1 MKTQFLY
8 ILILIT
14 QSISTF
20 GQQTCIPD
28 ENGIYTSVEEN
39 PKEQFDIADFS
50 KVLMSILKIHHSMVK
65 PDLATYHFTFIIDEA
80 GNMVLFTI
88 NDQPLIHSQE
98 DKFEIVKLLEPL
110 HWQPGKCHGENVST
124 YVTVP
129 LKLQNN

>member
-1 MKTQFLY
+1 MKTQYIF

-50 KVLMSILKIHHSMVK
+50 IVLMSILKIQQGFIK
-65 PDLATYHFTFIIDEA
+65 PDLATYHFTFIIDEE

-88 NDQPLIHSQE
+88 NDKPLSYSQD
-98 DKFEIVKLLEPL
+98 DKFEIIKLLKPL

-124 YVTVP
+124 YITVP